1 MLMVMP
7 FALGGACTTVKQ
19 TYDSPAAA
27 GDCEVRV
34 DALDLAGR
42 WLHDLVDRVR
52 DANCRRVGGAARE
65 CESARTGESV
75 GDGCFA
81 HDCGCTSPEGCCHH
95 VCNKCYIFAQSERER
110 HVPVGEK
117 EEPSPPL
124 STGGTV

>member
-1 MLMVMP
+1 MVML
-7 FALGGACTTVKQ
+7 FALGGAYTTAKQ
-19 TYDSPAAA
+19 KYDSPAAA

-42 WLHDLVDRVR
+42 GLHDLVDRVR
-52 DANCRRVGGAARE
+52 DANCWWVRGAARE
-65 CESARTGESV
+65 RESARTRESV

-81 HDCGCTSPEGCCHH
+81 HDCGCTSSEGCCHH
-95 VCNKCYIFAQSERER
+95 VCNKRHVSALSERER
-110 HVPVGEK
+110 RVPVGEK